1 MQYTTDSLRTKW
13 LEFFKAKNHAIIPSA
28 GVVPENDPTA
38 LFINSGMHPLVPF
51 LMGEPHPLGTR
62 LANSQKAVRT
72 GDIDEVGD
80 ATHLTFFEMLG
91 NWSLGDFFKA
101 EQIAWS
107 FEFLT
112 QELQLPLKRL
122 AVSVFEGNSNAPRDE
137 EAATLWIKN
146 GMPRNKI
153 AYLDANENW
162 WEKGETGPCG
172 PDSEMF
178 YWTGDMNDPTLDKPY
193 QDTWEDPRWVEIWN
207 DVFMQFNKLPD
218 GSLEV
223 LPAQNVDTGMGL
235 ERTVAVLNGKTSV
248 YQTDAFTDILQAI
261 ARVSGFNAI
270 VENPV
275 GNSAEHNSARIVA
288 DHLRSATVILGDGV
302 VPSNVDQ
309 GYILRRLIRRTIR
322 HGRKLRIEN
331 NFCTNIAKTVITKLG
346 SHYPE
351 LIKNQNFILEELERE
366 ESQFRTTLE
375 KGEKQFQKVVLNLS
389 PNLKLGESELMIS
402 GEIAF
407 DLYQTYGFP
416 IEMTEELAAERNL
429 KVDTAGFKTAEK
441 SHQAL
446 SKAGAEQKF
455 KGGLSRENIEEETKL
470 HTATH
475 LLLAGLRSV
484 LGTHVHQAGSNI
496 TAERLRFDFTHGDKM
511 TDAEK
516 TAVEAYVNNAIVA
529 QAEQIYETVPKS
541 QAEQDETIEAS
552 FWERYPDMVKVFTFK
567 DASGKV
573 WTRELCG
580 GPHVKNTNELKGTF
594 KIKKEASSSH
604 GVRRIKAVLAK

>member
-13 LEFFKAKNHAIIPSA
+13 LEFFKSKDHAVIPSA

-72 GDIDEVGD
+72 GDIEEVGD

-91 NWSLGDFFKA
+91 NWSLGDFFK
-101 EQIAWS
+101 EDQIAWS

-112 QELQLPLKRL
+112 QELELPLRRL
-122 AVSVFEGNSNAPRDE
+122 AVSVFEGDANAPRDE
-137 EAATLWIKN
+137 EAAALWKQN
-146 GMPRNKI
+146 GMPEHKI
-153 AYLDANENW
+153 AYLDAAENW
-162 WEKGETGPCG
+162 WAKGETGPCG

-178 YWTGDMNDPTLDKPY
+178 YWTGDPESPELDKPY
-193 QDTWEDPRWVEIWN
+193 QETWEDPRWVEIWN

-218 GSLEV
+218 GSLEE

-248 YQTDAFTDILQAI
+248 YETDAFTDILKTI
-261 ARVSGFNAI
+261 AEVSGFEGI
-270 VENPV
+270 VDNPV
-275 GNSAEHNSARIVA
+275 GDSAQHNSARIVA
-288 DHLRSATVILGDGV
+288 DHLRSATVILADGV
-302 VPSNVDQ
+302 APANVDQ
-309 GYILRRLIRRTIR
+309 GYILRRLIRRAVR
-322 HGRKLRIEN
+322 HGRKLGIES
-331 NFCTNIAKTVITKLG
+331 NFCHTIAKAAINKLG

-351 LIKNQNFILEELERE
+351 LIKNESFIIEELQRE

-375 KGEKQFQKVVLNLS
+375 KGEKQFQKVAANADSTL
-389 PNLKLGESELMIS
+389 S

-416 IEMTEELAAERNL
+416 IEMTEELAAEAGL
-429 KVDTAGFKTAEK
+429 KVDSEGFIVAEK
-441 SHQAL
+441 AHQAL
-446 SKAGAEQKF
+446 SKAGAEGKF
-455 KGGLSRENIEEETKL
+455 KGGMSRENIEEETGL

-475 LLLAGLRSV
+475 LLLAGLREV

-496 TAERLRFDFTHGDKM
+496 TAERLRFDFTHGEKM
-511 TDAEK
+511 TPEEK
-516 TAVEAYVNNAIVA
+516 TAVEAYVNDAIA
-529 QAEQIYETVPKS
+529 ANAEQVYEEVAKVD
-541 QAEQDETIEAS
+541 AEQDATIEAS
-552 FWERYPDMVKVFTFK
+552 FWERYPDVVKVFTFK
-567 DASGKV
+567 DDTGKV

-580 GPHVKNTNELKGTF
+580 GPHVKNTSELGGAF
-594 KIKKEASSSH
+594 KIKKEESSSR
-604 GVRRIKAVLAK
+604 GVRRIKAVLVK